1 MKLDGKVAL
10 ITGASK
16 GIGKE
21 ISTEFIKNGA
31 TVIINYKN
39 DTEYG
44 EATFNELQQYGIVE
58 RFIGDV
64 SNEKFVVSMIDSII
78 NKYGKIDVLVNNAGI
93 SSFNMLV
100 DTTISDFNN
109 IMDINFKSV
118 YLLSREVLRSMMY
131 EKGVILNIS
140 SMWGEHGSSCE
151 TLYSA
156 SKGAINAFTKA
167 LSKEVSAMGVRVNAI
182 APGAIDT
189 DMNKDFTEEEIK
201 EIEEMCSLGR
211 LGTAKEIAKVAL
223 FLCSDDSS
231 FITGEIIN
239 VTGGKI

>member
-10 ITGASK
+10 ITGASR

-21 ISTEFIKNGA
+21 ISKEFIKNGA

-39 DTEYG
+39 STEYG
-44 EATFNELQQYGIVE
+44 NITFSELQQYGIVD

-64 SNEKFVVSMIDSII
+64 SNEEFVVSMIDSII
-78 NKYGKIDVLVNNAGI
+78 KKYGKIDILVNNAGI

-109 IMDINFKSV
+109 IMDVNFKSV
-118 YLLSREVLRSMMY
+118 YLLCREVLKSMMY
-131 EKGVILNIS
+131 DKGVILNIS
-140 SMWGEHGSSCE
+140 SMWGEQGSSCE

-156 SKGAINAFTKA
+156 SKGAINAFTRA
-167 LSKEVSAMGVRVNAI
+167 LSKEVSSMGVRVNAI

-189 DMNKDFTEEEIK
+189 DMNKGFTEEEIK

>member
-1 MKLDGKVAL
+1 MKLNGKIAL
-10 ITGASK
+10 ITGASR

-21 ISTEFIKNGA
+21 ISKEFIKNGA
-31 TVIINYKN
+31 TVIINYRN

-44 EATFNELQQYGIVE
+44 NKVFHDLHKYGVVD
-58 RFIGDV
+58 RYIGDV
-64 SNEKFVVSMIDSII
+64 SNEEFVISMVDSII
-78 NKYGKIDVLVNNAGI
+78 KKYGKIDILVNNAGI

-100 DTTISDFNN
+100 DTTIDDFNN
-109 IMDINFKSV
+109 IMNVNFKSV
-118 YLLSREVLRSMMY
+118 YLLSREVLKTMMY
-131 EKGVILNIS
+131 EKGTILNIS
-140 SMWGEHGSSCE
+140 SMWGEYGSSCE

-167 LSKEVSAMGVRVNAI
+167 LSKEVSSMGVRVNAI

-189 DMNKDFTEEEIK
+189 DMNKGFDEAEIK

-211 LGTAKEIAKVAL
+211 LGNATEVAKAAL

-231 FITGEIIN
+231 FITGEILN
-239 VTGGKI
+239 VTGGKL

>member
-21 ISTEFIKNGA
+21 ISKEFIKNGA

-44 EATFNELQQYGIVE
+44 DITFNELQQYGIVE

-64 SNEKFVVSMIDSII
+64 SNEEFVVSMIDSII
-78 NKYGKIDVLVNNAGI
+78 SKYGKIDVLVNNAGI

-131 EKGVILNIS
+131 AKGVILNIS

-151 TLYSA
+151 TIYSA

-167 LSKEVSAMGVRVNAI
+167 LSKEVSSMGVRVNAI

-189 DMNKDFTEEEIK
+189 DMNKHFTEEEK
-201 EIEEMCSLGR
+201 KDIEEMCSLGR

>member
-1 MKLDGKVAL
+1 MKLNGKIAL
-10 ITGASK
+10 ITGASR

-21 ISTEFIKNGA
+21 ISKEFIKNGA
-31 TVIINYKN
+31 TVIINYRN

-44 EATFNELQQYGIVE
+44 NKVFHDLHKYGVVD
-58 RFIGDV
+58 RYIGDV
-64 SNEKFVVSMIDSII
+64 SNEEFVISMVDSII
-78 NKYGKIDVLVNNAGI
+78 KKYGKIDILVNNAGI

-100 DTTISDFNN
+100 DTTIDDFNN
-109 IMDINFKSV
+109 IMNVNFKSV
-118 YLLSREVLRSMMY
+118 YLLSREVLKTMMY
-131 EKGVILNIS
+131 EKGTILNIS
-140 SMWGEHGSSCE
+140 SMWGEYGSSCE

-167 LSKEVSAMGVRVNAI
+167 LSKEVSSMGVRVNAI

-189 DMNKDFTEEEIK
+189 DMNKGFDEAEIK

-211 LGTAKEIAKVAL
+211 LGNATEVAKAAL

-231 FITGEIIN
+231 FITGEILN

>member
-1 MKLDGKVAL
+1 MKLDGKIAL
-10 ITGASK
+10 ITGASR

-21 ISTEFIKNGA
+21 ISKEFLKNGA
-31 TVIINYKN
+31 IVIINYRN

-44 EATFNELQQYGIVE
+44 DKTFNELNQYGIVE

-64 SNEKFVVSMIDSII
+64 SDEEFVVSMIDSII
-78 NKYGKIDVLVNNAGI
+78 KKYGKIDILVNNAGI

-100 DTTISDFNN
+100 DTTINDFNN

-118 YLLSREVLRSMMY
+118 YLLSREVLKSMMY

-140 SMWGEHGSSCE
+140 SMWGEYGSSCE
-151 TLYSA
+151 VLYSA
-156 SKGAINAFTKA
+156 SKGAVNAFTKA
-167 LSKEVSAMGVRVNAI
+167 LAKEVSPMGVRVNGI

-189 DMNKDFTEEEIK
+189 DMNKHFTEDERK
-201 EIEEMCSLGR
+201 DIEEMCLLGR
-211 LGTAKEIAKVAL
+211 LGTVEEIAKVAL

-231 FITGEIIN
+231 FITGEIVS

>member
-1 MKLDGKVAL
+1 MKLKGKIAL

-21 ISTEFIKNGA
+21 ISKEFIKNGA

-44 EATFNELQQYGIVE
+44 EKTFNELQQYGTAD
-58 RFIGDV
+58 RLIGDV
-64 SNEKFVVSMIDSII
+64 SDEKFVVSMIDLII
-78 NKYGKIDVLVNNAGI
+78 KKYGKIDILVNNAGI

-100 DTTISDFNN
+100 DTTISDYYR

-118 YLLSREVLRSMMY
+118 YLLCRETLKSMMY

-140 SMWGEHGSSCE
+140 SMWGEYGSSCE

-167 LSKEVSAMGVRVNAI
+167 LSKEVSPMGVRVNAI

-189 DMNKDFTEEEIK
+189 DMNKDFTKEEIK
-201 EIEEMCSLGR
+201 EIEEMCSLER
-211 LGTAKEIAKVAL
+211 MGTVKEIAKVAL
-223 FLCSDDSS
+223 FLCNDDSS
-231 FITGEIIN
+231 FITGEVIN
-239 VTGGKI
+239 VTGGKL